1 MTYEVVGSIC
11 ELFPEQQITE
21 KFKKREVV
29 LEVQDGMYPQF
40 VKIEFV
46 QDKCSLLDDYSKNE
60 TVKIFFNLTGRSYVG
75 KDGNTGYITS
85 LRGWKMERQGDAP
98 SSSSYTNDSSA
109 PFSDDDVPF

>member
-1 MTYEVVGSIC
+1 MTYEITGTIC
-11 ELFPEQQITE
+11 ELYNEQQITE

-40 VKIEFV
+40 IKIEFV

-60 TVKIFFNLTGRSYVG
+60 SIKIYFNLTGRSYVG

-85 LRGWKMERQGDAP
+85 LRGWKAERQGGGSTSQHSEDA
-98 SSSSYTNDSSA
+98 A
-109 PFSDDDVPF
+109 PPFADDDVPF